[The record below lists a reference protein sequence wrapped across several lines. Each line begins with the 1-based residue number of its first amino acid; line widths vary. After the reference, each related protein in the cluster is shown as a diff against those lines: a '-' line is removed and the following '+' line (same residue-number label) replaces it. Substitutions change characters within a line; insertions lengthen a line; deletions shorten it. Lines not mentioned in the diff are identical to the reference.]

1 MRSSVASCVAHSDSL
16 QQSSGDQTLRMSLCK
31 NLPTLA
37 KQFVNQQGGQF
48 WSNLQTCRQM
58 WLRLSPGEFSALVL
72 LPLDDSNYLDN
83 KSVTL
88 ARKLFDILCLSCPA
102 HYFGLVTSENEKY
115 REYRNVNAT

>member
-1 MRSSVASCVAHSDSL
+1 
-16 QQSSGDQTLRMSLCK
+16 
-31 NLPTLA
+31 
-37 KQFVNQQGGQF
+37 
-48 WSNLQTCRQM
+48 M

-88 ARKLFDILCLSCPA
+88 ARKLFDILCLSCSA
-102 HYFGLVTSENEKY
+102 HYFGLLTSENEKY